1 MGRQNAKQKTRKR
14 PRRRNP
20 SVAIKL
26 ITTFALVA
34 ALLFCALVFF
44 KVDVIEVEGSS
55 HYTDEEIISASGLSA
70 GDNLVMLNKAA
81 AASQIKAW
89 LPYVEQVQISRRL
102 PDRAIITVTECDAVA
117 AAVSETGQWWLLSG
131 DGKLLEQVDA
141 AGAQQYAVLTGVSLL
156 NAVSG
161 CAAETQDPDQAAA
174 AVTILGAMEQWELTD
189 VITTVDLTKLY
200 DIELWYG
207 ERFEIKLG
215 STENLSYKIQY
226 LQAVLENL
234 NESQS
239 GVIDLTFETETV
251 ARFLP
256 W

>member
-1 MGRQNAKQKTRKR
+1 MGRQRSRQKTRKR
-14 PRRRNP
+14 QRRRNP
-20 SVAIKL
+20 SMAIKL
-26 ITTFALVA
+26 ITMFALVA
-34 ALLFCALVFF
+34 ALLFCVLIFF
-44 KVDVIEVEGSS
+44 KVEVIEVEGSS
-55 HYTDEEIISASGLSA
+55 HYSDEEIISASGLA
-70 GDNLVMLNKAA
+70 EGDNLVLINKAA

-89 LPYVEQVQISRRL
+89 LPYVEQVQISRKL

-117 AAVSETGQWWLLSG
+117 AAVSDTGQWWLLSA

-141 AGAQQYAVLTGVSLL
+141 ATAQQYAVLSGVSLVSP
-156 NAVSG
+156 VSG
-161 CAAETQDPDQAAA
+161 CAAQMQEEEQSAAA
-174 AVTILGAMEQWELTD
+174 ATILAAMEQWGLTE

-215 STENLSYKIQY
+215 STENLAYKIQY

-234 NESQS
+234 NDSQS